1 MCYFAI
7 IWREVEQENQ
17 NMALDFRAH
26 MFGGNKRKVNNQPV
40 IEAVLQDAT
49 RVGELFECVKD
60 EDEYVRMR
68 ASDALEKVC
77 RSDPSIV
84 QPLKTRVLNEMS
96 VIDQPG
102 VQWHYAQIVDK
113 LQLNTQETEKVVR
126 KLQFNFETYD
136 DWITRNIT
144 MEVLGNFAL
153 RDEALR
159 AYLVPKLQELTKD
172 RRISISSRAH
182 KILKMLEIRS

>member
-1 MCYFAI
+1 
-7 IWREVEQENQ
+7 
-17 NMALDFRAH
+17 MALDFRAH
-26 MFGGNKRKVNNQPV
+26 MFGGNKRKINNQPV
-40 IEAVLQDAT
+40 VEAVLHDST

-77 RSDPSIV
+77 RSDASIV
-84 QPLKTRVLNEMS
+84 QPLKTRILNEMS
-96 VIDQPG
+96 IIDQPS

-113 LQLNTQETEKVVR
+113 LQLNTQETEKVIS
-126 KLQFNFETYD
+126 KLQSNFEKYD

-159 AYLVPKLQELTKD
+159 AYLVPKLEELTKD
-172 RRISISSRAH
+172 RRVSISTRAL
-182 KILKMLEIRS
+182 KIMKKLEIRS

>member
-1 MCYFAI
+1 
-7 IWREVEQENQ
+7 
-17 NMALDFRAH
+17 MALEFRAH
-26 MFGGNKRKVNNQPV
+26 MFGGNKRKINNQPV
-40 IEAVLQDAT
+40 IEAVLHDST

-77 RSDPSIV
+77 RFDVSIV
-84 QPLKTRVLNEMS
+84 QPLKTRILREMS
-96 VIDQPG
+96 LIDQPS

-113 LQLNTQETEKVVR
+113 LQLNTQESEKVIS
-126 KLQFNFETYD
+126 KLQSNFEKYD

-153 RDEALR
+153 RDEALS
-159 AYLVPKLQELTKD
+159 AYLVPKLEKLTKD
-172 RRISISSRAH
+172 RKVSISTRAL
-182 KILKMLEIRS
+182 KILKKLERRR

>member
-1 MCYFAI
+1 
-7 IWREVEQENQ
+7 
-17 NMALDFRAH
+17 MAVDFRAH
-26 MFGGNKRKVNNQPV
+26 MFGGNKRKINNQPV
-40 IEAVLQDAT
+40 IEAVLHDST
-49 RVGELFECVKD
+49 RVDELFECIKD

-84 QPLKTRVLNEMS
+84 QPLKTRILNEMS
-96 VIDQPG
+96 VIDQPS

-113 LQLNTQETEKVVR
+113 LQLNSRETAKVIH
-126 KLQFNFETYD
+126 KLQSNFETYD

-153 RDEALR
+153 HDEALR
-159 AYLVPKLQELTKD
+159 VYLVPKLQELTKD
-172 RRISISSRAH
+172 RKVSISTRAH
-182 KILKMLEIRS
+182 KILKKLEIVMTV

>member
-1 MCYFAI
+1 
-7 IWREVEQENQ
+7 
-17 NMALDFRAH
+17 MALDFHTH
-26 MFGGNKRKVNNQPV
+26 MFGGNKRKINNRLV
-40 IEAVLQDAT
+40 IEAVLHDPT

-77 RSDPSIV
+77 RSNVSIV

-96 VIDQPG
+96 LIDQPS

-113 LQLNTQETEKVVR
+113 LQLNTQETEKVIS
-126 KLQFNFETYD
+126 KLQSNFEKYD

-153 RDEALR
+153 RDKALR
-159 AYLVPKLQELTKD
+159 AYLVPKLEELTKES
-172 RRISISSRAH
+172 RVSISTRAH
-182 KILKMLEIRS
+182 RILKKFAQIE

>member
-1 MCYFAI
+1 MT
-7 IWREVEQENQ
+7 VE
-17 NMALDFRAH
+17 FRAQ
-26 MFGGNKRKVNNQPV
+26 MFGGNKRKINNQPV
-40 IEAVLQDAT
+40 IEAVLRDPS
-49 RVGELFECVKD
+49 RVDELFACIKD

-84 QPLKTRVLNEMS
+84 QPSKTRVLNEMS

-113 LQLNTQETEKVVR
+113 LQLNPQETTQVIG
-126 KLQFNFETYD
+126 KLQSNFERYD

-144 MEVLGNFAL
+144 MEVLGNFAFH
-153 RDEALR
+153 DEALK
-159 AYLVPKLQELTKD
+159 AYLVPKLEELTKD
-172 RRISISSRAH
+172 SRVSISTHAQ
-182 KILKMLEIRS
+182 KILKKLEKNM

>member
-1 MCYFAI
+1 M
-7 IWREVEQENQ
+7 VV
-17 NMALDFRAH
+17 DFRAH
-26 MFGGNKRKVNNQPV
+26 IYGGNKRKIENQPV
-40 IEAVLQDAT
+40 IEAVLHNPT
-49 RVGELFECVKD
+49 RVGELFECIKD

-77 RSDPSIV
+77 RSDTSIV
-84 QPLKTRVLNEMS
+84 QPLKTRILNEMS

-113 LQLNTQETEKVVR
+113 LQFNPEETTKVIR
-126 KLQFNFETYD
+126 KLQSNFETYD

-153 RDEALR
+153 HDEDLR

-172 RRISISSRAH
+172 RRISISSRAL
-182 KILKMLEIRS
+182 KILKKLEKNKC